1 MFFVSLVFL
10 RLISESHH
18 KSQPHHILPLLPI
31 NSLRWLNSADDDQL
45 WYFFITDTNGFL
57 CEFEKD
63 DMCGWTNNHGSFDNY
78 DWKRVNRQAD
88 AAGITGP
95 RDGAGGGGYYMLADS
110 STIRAPSNNA
120 LFMSPRLGYSGI
132 ILLCLIEMFDHML
145 YGNV

>member
-1 MFFVSLVFL
+1 MT
-10 RLISESHH
+10 SESHH
-18 KSQPHHILPLLPI
+18 KSQPHHILPLKKCIHILPI
-31 NSLRWLNSADDDQL
+31 DSLRWLNNADDDQL
-45 WYFFITDTNGFL
+45 YFFITDTNGFL

-132 ILLCLIEMFDHML
+132 IIIMFD
-145 YGNV
+145 